1 MKTYLSRICV
11 IASALMASATA
22 AYAER
27 IGQSAPGQLNLQEP
41 ATPMMTQIYDL
52 HTFMLYIITGI
63 TVFVTAL
70 LIIVIVRFNK
80 KANPTPASW
89 THNTSLE
96 VAWTVAPVILLVMI
110 VVPSVKLLQEQE
122 DFEKVV
128 PDLVIKATGY
138 QWYWGY
144 EYPDEG
150 IEFEALMLGS
160 GAAEMNDEVREE
172 LAEYDYPETAW
183 KLATDYK
190 VVVPLGKTVLMQITG
205 ADVIHAWTIPAFGVK
220 ADAVP
225 GRLNQTYFRAD
236 EVGIYYG
243 QCSELCGANHAYM
256 PITVEVK
263 SEEDY
268 AAWLEEAKE
277 EFAMERAPASTDKPV
292 VELAAR

>member
-1 MKTYLSRICV
+1 MNTNLTRIGA
-11 IASALMASATA
+11 IASAVVAIATA
-22 AYAER
+22 AQAER
-27 IGQSAPGQLNLQEP
+27 VGQSAPGQLNLQEP
-41 ATPMMTQIYDL
+41 ATPMMAQIYDL
-52 HTFMLYIITGI
+52 HTFMLYIVTGI
-63 TVFVTAL
+63 TIFVMAL
-70 LIIVIVRFNK
+70 LLIVIVRFNK
-80 KANPTPASW
+80 KANPNPASW

-122 DFEKVV
+122 DFEKVE

-144 EYPDEG
+144 QYPDEG
-150 IEFEALMLGS
+150 IEFESIMLGL
-160 GAAEMNDEVREE
+160 GYAEMNDEVREE

-183 KLATDYK
+183 KLATDTR
-190 VVVPLGKTVLMQITG
+190 VVVPVGKTVLMQITA

-225 GRLNQTYFRAD
+225 GRLNQTWFRAD

-277 EFAMERAPASTDKPV
+277 EFAMERVPAQGDKPAI
-292 VELAAR
+292 ELAAR